1 MTAPATRVFTNRRL
15 WRLLFLLTVTI
26 GSDQASKYVAREF
39 LPPSGS
45 SYLFDTVRLSLV
57 ENHGGFL
64 GVVASLPAE
73 WRFLL
78 LTVGVAVLLGGC
90 LIILLRL
97 LDHAS
102 PLWLPLA
109 LITGGGLGNLLD
121 RLRGDGGVTDFLI
134 LGRGF
139 LQTGIFNLA
148 DVYILTGSFIL
159 GAQLLQGPDKPQ
171 GPRRE

>member
-1 MTAPATRVFTNRRL
+1 MTAPEVLSFPKRRL
-15 WRLLFLLTVTI
+15 WRLLFLLTATI
-26 GSDQASKYVAREF
+26 GSDQFSKYLAREF

-45 SYLFDTVRLSLV
+45 SHLFGMVRLSLI

-64 GVVASLPAE
+64 GVVAGLPAE
-73 WRFLL
+73 WRFVL

-90 LIILLRL
+90 LVILLRQ

-109 LITGGGLGNLLD
+109 MITGGGLGNLLD

-159 GAQLLQGPDKPQ
+159 GVHLLQGPDQPRE
-171 GPRRE
+171 PRRD